1 MIDQAVAK
9 SGAVGGATFLAGVIA
24 GPVDAATLLGAFAG
38 AIVFVM
44 SATEYH
50 WITRIVYLLP
60 ATTIGYLSST
70 WTAEKA
76 GISPVL
82 GAVMGGLLSIIVLNG
97 IIKRAKSG
105 TLLSDLVSRFQG
117 CGK

>member
-9 SGAVGGATFLAGVIA
+9 SGAAGGAAFLAGLMT
-24 GPVDAATLLGAFAG
+24 GPVDVATLLGAFAG
-38 AIVFVM
+38 AVVFVM

-50 WITRIVYLLP
+50 WVARIVYLLP
-60 ATTIGYLSST
+60 ATTIGYLSSA

-82 GAVMGGLLSIIVLNG
+82 GAVLGGLLSIIILNG
-97 IIKRAKSG
+97 VIKKAKSG

-117 CGK
+117 GGK